1 MPKSKKRKPRK
12 NSNYRPSAPAPGMLR
27 YNIPDAGVTRVTRNT
42 VQLDQARGMQKSLL
56 PGSEIIQN
64 VIANSGNLDWMKTEN
79 RRQELV
85 RRYHEALIENGYGI
99 SKEELKSKDLIDM
112 RAVKKAGSPSD
123 FPELPLNNS
132 PEYLDYVQ
140 TENMFYRAIPCFR
153 EGAVRANN
161 ARYIHFQVERLEMD
175 SLTIVLFLQ
184 DYMMALGVWTPGVS
198 GRVTLRFTPDT
209 REVTLTT
216 DPESKFLYSRIYR
229 MLDYKAMFKNRG
241 DIEIWE
247 KIVQSY
253 ADRTEQAMGQR
264 DTDNLIELAKI
275 FCQYVSLMNF
285 YLLRNR
291 PKIVPGQKKKPVA
304 KPKTPDTPESEPS
317 TNMTVPE
324 PPKRLVR
331 TIGMISVQSEKAP
344 RAVTERNPPAYKIA
358 SWKTRGFQRK
368 LKSGKVVWVTESVH
382 HRKALKQDGTVPQSV
397 IQVKNNGAKKESRP
411 STEIEKEQT
420 HTKMD

>member
-12 NSNYRPSAPAPGMLR
+12 NSNYRPSTPQADAPK
-27 YNIPDAGVTRVTRNT
+27 YNIPDAGVTRVTKNT

-64 VIANSGNLDWMKTEN
+64 VIANSGNLSWMETES

-85 RRYHEALIENGYGI
+85 RRYHDALVENGYGI
-99 SKEELKSKDLIDM
+99 PKETLKSKDLIDM
-112 RAVKKAGSPSD
+112 RAVKKADSPSD
-123 FPELPLNNS
+123 FPKLPLNDS
-132 PEYLDYVQ
+132 PDYLDYVR
-140 TENMFYRAIPCFR
+140 TENMFYRAIPCFQ
-153 EGAVRANN
+153 EGVIRANN
-161 ARYIHFQVERLEMD
+161 ARYIHFRVERLEMD
-175 SLTIVLFLQ
+175 SFTITLFLQ
-184 DYMMALGVWTPGVS
+184 DYMTAIGVWTPGVS

-229 MLDYKAMFKNRG
+229 HLDYKAMFRNSR

-253 ADRTEQAMGQR
+253 ADRTEQAMEQR

-291 PKIVPGQKKKPVA
+291 PKIAPGQKKKAAP
-304 KPKTPDTPESEPS
+304 KPGTQNTPGREPGAETAVPKQPE
-317 TNMTVPE
+317 
-324 PPKRLVR
+324 RLVR
-331 TIGMISVQSEKAP
+331 TIGMISVQSAKVP
-344 RAVTERNPPAYKIA
+344 RAITERNPPAYKIA
-358 SWKTRGFQRK
+358 SWKTRGFQRR
-368 LKSGKVVWVTESVH
+368 LKSGKVVWVKESVH
-382 HRKALKQDGTVPQSV
+382 HRKALKPDGTVPQSV
-397 IQVKNNGAKKESRP
+397 IQVKNNSIRKGGRSD
-411 STEIEKEQT
+411 TEEKEKQA
-420 HTKMD
+420 